1 MPDIYPVGGG
11 KGGVGKSLI
20 TASLGAFFARQG
32 RKVVLVDLDLGAS
45 NLHSFLGI
53 KYPKSGLDRYLSKKV
68 AALEQTALPTAV
80 PNLFIITS
88 LHCTIEVAN
97 IFYAQKRKIINAIRN
112 LPFDSILLDLGP
124 GTNYNTLDFFLAS
137 DTGILILTP
146 ELPSIENSFRFIKAV
161 YLRRLKQIIKQ
172 HPFTTAVKK
181 AAAEL
186 NYSASKTHDIIKV
199 VMKQDP
205 EKEGFLKDQMSRLKF
220 NLVLNFFRDG
230 DDPTLGGKIESVCNR
245 HFYSRFDF
253 LGNIRFTDR
262 NTATVLADNYFV
274 MQQPDAPAAIDLK
287 HIADRLTRN
296 TETASQPQEAS

>member
-11 KGGVGKSLI
+11 KGGVGKSFI
-20 TASLGAFFARQG
+20 TASLGAFFAKQG
-32 RKVVLVDLDLGAS
+32 RRVVLVDLDLGAS
-45 NLHSFLGI
+45 NLHTFLGI
-53 KYPKSGLDRYLSKKV
+53 KTPKGGLDQYLSKKV
-68 AALEQTALPTAV
+68 AALEQTAAPTAV

-97 IFYAQKRKIINAIRN
+97 IFYAQKRKIINAIRH

-124 GTNYNTLDFFLAS
+124 GTNYNTLDFFLTS

-161 YLRRLKQIIKQ
+161 YLRRLKQIIK
-172 HPFTTAVKK
+172 HYPFSATVKK

-199 VMKQDP
+199 VMKNEPD
-205 EKEGFLKDQMSRLKF
+205 KEGFLKDQMSRLKF
-220 NLVLNFFRDG
+220 NLILNFIRDD
-230 DDPTLGGKIESVCNR
+230 DDPALGDKIEAVCNR

-253 LGNIRFTDR
+253 LGSIRFTDR
-262 NTATVLADNYFV
+262 NAALALADNYFV
-274 MQQPDAPAAIDLK
+274 LQHPEAPAAVDLQ
-287 HIADRLTRN
+287 HIADRLTQTR
-296 TETASQPQEAS
+296 EPAPQPQNAS